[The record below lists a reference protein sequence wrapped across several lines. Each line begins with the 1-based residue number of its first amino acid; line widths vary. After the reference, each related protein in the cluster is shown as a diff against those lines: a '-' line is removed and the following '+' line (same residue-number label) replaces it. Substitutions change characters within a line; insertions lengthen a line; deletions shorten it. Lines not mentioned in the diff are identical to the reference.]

1 MKIHWVGGQLPKVGK
16 SWTARALI
24 EGLYLDRGIQV
35 VTIDT
40 SYGSPLSKLYNPGL
54 LTTYSPDRYFTSD
67 GFKEYLTDDIYY
79 IAQKYPVLVVKLASY
94 SQQLF
99 FEWIESS
106 GIVQDHIDHEFWFVS
121 NGRSEGLS
129 YFQEVC
135 TLPWQI
141 HFVKNNNF
149 KFWHPSLP
157 TTARLT
163 DNIDLRI
170 LPATITNPQ
179 EIELIETSGQPLIHL
194 AAPQNPYLYLSS
206 RTRISRFLRQ
216 SSLNLLDATSL
227 LSASVWVASAL
238 PNREV
243 VPNPS
248 QPNLNPVETA
258 PMPTCDDSVDL
269 IAEEEDPIPC

>member
-16 SWTARALI
+16 AWTARALI
-24 EGLYLDRGIQV
+24 EGLYLVRGIQV

-54 LTTYSPDRYFTSD
+54 LDTYSPDRYFTTD
-67 GFKEYLTDDIYY
+67 GFREYLTDDIYY

-106 GIVQDHIDHEFWFVS
+106 GIVQDSIDHEFWFVS

-129 YFQEVC
+129 YFQEIC

-157 TTARLT
+157 TADRLS
-163 DNIDLRI
+163 DNIDRRI

-179 EIELIETSGQPLIHL
+179 EIELIETSRQPLTHL
-194 AAPQNPYLYLSS
+194 AAPKNPYLYLSS
-206 RTRISRFLRQ
+206 RTRISRFLHQ
-216 SSLNLLDATSL
+216 SSLNLLDTL
-227 LSASVWVASAL
+227 PAL
-238 PNREV
+238 TIPDREV
-243 VPNPS
+243 PNTPS
-248 QPNLNPVETA
+248 TFQLNPVA
-258 PMPTCDDSVDL
+258 IDDSSVEFTAD
-269 IAEEEDPIPC
+269 EEEPLPC